1 MIVWLDC
8 VVDCASLREMIRLAL
23 VLFVVSCVNSRVLEI
38 PADVLMVSIPS
49 DTAMEF
55 AAKNDRMEP
64 TSYQCENCDAKDYA
78 EKMKIGAQRVEKVQN
93 MPTQKLSRSKSTVK
107 PSKATITRRA
117 SESDLAKR
125 GAMEALEAMPE
136 F

>member
-1 MIVWLDC
+1 M
-8 VVDCASLREMIRLAL
+8 VDCASLREMIRLAL

-78 EKMKIGAQRVEKVQN
+78 EKMKIGAQRVEEVQN
-93 MPTQKLSRSKSTVK
+93 MPTQKLSRSKSTTAVK